1 MAKSILQGKK
11 ECFLCRHQAEKE
23 GYYGELTEKGLHKHH
38 VIFGR
43 GYRNLSEKYGLWVYL
58 CLEHHEGMSGVHKN
72 KEVNVELRQQAE
84 RQFLKEHTIGKWM
97 ELFTRNYLDEEEINR
112 IKTKE
117 EGTSEEENAENKPV
131 TDNAMDKKRMETK
144 EPPPGFWFIE

>member
-1 MAKSILQGKK
+1 MQREK
-11 ECFLCRHQAEKE
+11 ECFLCRQQAEKE
-23 GYYGELTEKGLHKHH
+23 KYYGELTDKGLHKHH

-58 CLEHHEGMSGVHKN
+58 CLEHHEGKTGVHKN
-72 KEVNVELRQQAE
+72 KENNVLLRQQAE
-84 RQFLKEHTIGKWM
+84 REFLKQHEIGEWM

-117 EGTSEEENAENKPV
+117 EGTSEGENAKNKPV
-131 TDNAMDKKRMETK
+131 TDKAMDAKRMETK